1 MKPGAF
7 QGHTGAMKRIAV
19 LVTTTWALLAN
30 AGAVDPA
37 SLYEVTTTGTTTS
50 LKAGESGKVVI
61 AIKLK
66 EGAHVSDEAPLK
78 IELSSKQS
86 KLAKEKLTLADSLNK
101 KPDGATAYPDP
112 RFEVGFTPTTQGETS
127 VEAKLI
133 FFVCT
138 EKLCARQTKQLSLPV
153 QVL

>member
-1 MKPGAF
+1 MSLRR
-7 QGHTGAMKRIAV
+7 HTVGMKRIA
-19 LVTTTWALLAN
+19 ALLVASLSAAAL
-30 AGAVDPA
+30 AGEVDVGA
-37 SLYEVTTTGTTTS
+37 LYEVSTEGTTTS

-61 AIKLK
+61 GIKMRG
-66 EGAHVSDEAPLK
+66 GAHVSDEAPLK
-78 IELSSKQS
+78 LELSSKQS
-86 KLAKEKLTLADSLNK
+86 TLAKQKLTLADSVTKK
-101 KPDGATAYPDP
+101 KPGDAEHPDP
-112 RFEVGFTPTTQGETS
+112 RFEVDFTPTTQGETS

>member
-1 MKPGAF
+1 
-7 QGHTGAMKRIAV
+7 MKRIAV
-19 LVTTTWALLAN
+19 LLTSTWALLAS
-30 AGAVDPA
+30 AGPVDPG
-37 SLYEVTTTGTTTS
+37 SLYEVTTAGSTTS

-61 AIKLK
+61 SIKMK
-66 EGAHVSDEAPLK
+66 DGAHVSDEAPLK

-86 KLAKEKLTLADSLNK
+86 TLVKEKLTLADSLNK
-101 KPDGATAYPDP
+101 KAEGATAYPDP

-138 EKLCARQTKQLSLPV
+138 EKLCARQTRQLSLPV